1 MISAA
6 SVDRVNRPRPRRPYG
21 STHGH
26 MRTRMRALASVKSV
40 SPTTTRRQATSIAK
54 WAGGILTACFLAA
67 ATYWLGQYGE
77 DTWSDLRQ
85 EPVITPT
92 VRIEYPQSYF
102 VAFAKGPLTKEDFV
116 KLRLSSD
123 PQTLVDLVNS
133 YDGARAESLSAQIVL
148 TGGRSELT
156 VLDIAV
162 REVTRRAEPLTGGL
176 VLKTSEGANASIPIR
191 VNLDLPKPQFE
202 VKDKPGVRYFST
214 ETIKLERKETVTL
227 EVEFVAATGYH
238 EFDLEVIYLIDGKLE
253 KAVITGPDH
262 GVFKLSGVA
271 ADDRAY
277 RGEVYTF
284 GSGGGSRITTET
296 ACAIFTESQGCR

>member
-1 MISAA
+1 M
-6 SVDRVNRPRPRRPYG
+6 NRPQPRRRPYG

-26 MRTRMRALASVKSV
+26 MRARTRASASAESV
-40 SPTTTRRQATSIAK
+40 SPTATRRQAGRIVR
-54 WAGGILTACFLAA
+54 WAGGILTACLLAA

-77 DTWSDLRQ
+77 DAWSDLRQ
-85 EPVITPT
+85 DPAITPT
-92 VRIEYPQSYF
+92 VRIEYPNSYF
-102 VAFAKGPLTKEDFV
+102 VAFAKGPLTREDFA

-133 YDGARAESLSAQIVL
+133 YDGARAKSLSAQIVL

-162 REVTRRAEPLTGGL
+162 REMTRRAEPLTGGL
-176 VLKTSEGANASIPIR
+176 VLKTSEGADASIPIL
-191 VNLDLPKPQFE
+191 VNLDFPEPQFE
-202 VKDKPGVRYFST
+202 AKGKPGVRYFST

-227 EVEFVAATGYH
+227 EVEFLAATGYH
-238 EFDLEVIYLIDGKLE
+238 EFDLEVTYLIDGKLE
-253 KAVITGPDH
+253 KTVIAGPDH

-277 RGEVYTF
+277 HGEVYTF
-284 GSGGGSRITTET
+284 GSGGGSRITDEP